1 MSPVLFYGGGLG
13 KYTAFVDFLI
23 LSYLCRLVIRQ
34 TIWYDCHNFQQ
45 KKKEIVA
52 FLENLNFKLAIN
64 MLVTTFAIQKIESNR
79 KNSEDF
85 FVKIK

>member
-1 MSPVLFYGGGLG
+1 MTG
-13 KYTAFVDFLI
+13 KT
-23 LSYLCRLVIRQ
+23 
-34 TIWYDCHNFQQ
+34 
-45 KKKEIVA
+45 VA
-52 FLENLNFKLAIN
+52 FLENLNFNLAIN